1 MKKQRKKLKKVTA
14 FLLTIALTMSM
25 CMTSFAENGVPD
37 QALPAV
43 SQVQDEDSGTKDPSA
58 VETEKGEKAKEQPV
72 SSCTGDENCTADEH
86 ESGCPKA
93 EAEEKAVCTKDENC
107 AVDEH
112 ESGCPKEEVEEKAVC
127 TKDENCT
134 VDEHESGCP
143 KAEAEEKAVC
153 MKDENC
159 TAEEHEEGCP
169 KNVTEEETE
178 PSELQKQIDALLD
191 VDKLESMSDEEKE
204 ALYA

>member
-1 MKKQRKKLKKVTA
+1 
-14 FLLTIALTMSM
+14 
-25 CMTSFAENGVPD
+25 
-37 QALPAV
+37 
-43 SQVQDEDSGTKDPSA
+43 
-58 VETEKGEKAKEQPV
+58 
-72 SSCTGDENCTADEH
+72 
-86 ESGCPKA
+86 
-93 EAEEKAVCTKDENC
+93 
-107 AVDEH
+107 
-112 ESGCPKEEVEEKAVC
+112 
-127 TKDENCT
+127 
-134 VDEHESGCP
+134 
-143 KAEAEEKAVC
+143 